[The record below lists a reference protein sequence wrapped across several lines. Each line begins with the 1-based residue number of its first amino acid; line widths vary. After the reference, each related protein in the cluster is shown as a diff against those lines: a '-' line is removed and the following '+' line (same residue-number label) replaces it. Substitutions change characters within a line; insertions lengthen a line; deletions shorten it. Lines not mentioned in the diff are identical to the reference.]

1 RRLPVRQSP
10 RSFRRLESRGPGGVT
25 SSLQQAM
32 ASIADYPTVIL
43 DLSGV
48 TFCDSSGFNA
58 LLRLR
63 RRALEARSGL
73 VLAARLL
80 RWDAS
85 WPSLAPAPSSPCTTA
100 SRKPGRKKTGTAKAF
115 DSPGAQHA
123 ASSMVSAVAE

>member
-1 RRLPVRQSP
+1 MNTDLHVSIAEEADGRLA
-10 RSFRRLESRGPGGVT
+10 VT
-25 SSLQQAM
+25 SIARQLDVQSASAVYQQAM

-80 RWDAS
+80 R
-85 WPSLAPAPSSPCTTA
+85 
-100 SRKPGRKKTGTAKAF
+100 
-115 DSPGAQHA
+115 
-123 ASSMVSAVAE
+123 

>member
-1 RRLPVRQSP
+1 MSIAEEADGRLA
-10 RSFRRLESRGPGGVT
+10 VT
-25 SSLQQAM
+25 SIARQLDVQSASAVYQQAM

-80 RWDAS
+80 R
-85 WPSLAPAPSSPCTTA
+85 
-100 SRKPGRKKTGTAKAF
+100 
-115 DSPGAQHA
+115 
-123 ASSMVSAVAE
+123 